1 MRYQGEVFVSTGAF
15 GRLEVEDMLAI
26 ASAEGI
32 QHLELSSGARHR
44 STDLTA
50 ALLEAQG
57 NHSHYLVHNYFP
69 VPQRPFVLN
78 LASNDPQMLEL
89 SRNHCR
95 AAIDL
100 AAALG
105 APFYSVHAG
114 FCIHLRPEDLGRK
127 LQGEQISKAHAWQIF
142 LESVR
147 ELGEYAASKDV
158 ILAIENNVAA
168 AHNLRDGR
176 NDLLLGVTGEEL
188 KTLMETVAMDSV
200 KLLLD
205 VAHLK
210 VSAVALGFNAEAAI
224 EVIAPW
230 IIACHL
236 SDNDG
241 TSDTND
247 VLTAESWCWE
257 PLAKHLK
264 VAPSWVI
271 EVYDITPEVM
281 KQQVKLVK
289 DSMATRNPA
298 LAAQG

>member
-1 MRYQGEVFVSTGAF
+1 MKYQGEVFVSTGAF
-15 GRLEVEDMLAI
+15 GRLDVEDMLAI

-44 STDLTA
+44 SADLTA
-50 ALLEAQG
+50 ALLQAQG
-57 NHSHYLVHNYFP
+57 DNSHYLVHNYFP

-78 LASNDPQMLEL
+78 LASNDAEMLEL

-114 FCIHLRPEDLGRK
+114 FCIHLRPEDLGRQ
-127 LQGEQISKAHAWQIF
+127 LQGEQISKTQAWQIF
-142 LESVR
+142 LDSVR
-147 ELGEYAASKDV
+147 QLGEYAAEKGV

-168 AHNLRDGR
+168 AHNLREGR

-188 KTLMETVAMDSV
+188 KTLMETISMDSV
-200 KLLLD
+200 RLLLD

-210 VSAVALGFNAEAAI
+210 VSATALGFDAEDAI
-224 EVIAPW
+224 RMIAPW

-241 TSDTND
+241 TADTND
-247 VLTAESWCWE
+247 VLTTGSWCWE

-271 EVYDITPEVM
+271 EVYDITPDVM

-289 DSMATRNPA
+289 DSMAARNPA
-298 LAAQG
+298 LVA